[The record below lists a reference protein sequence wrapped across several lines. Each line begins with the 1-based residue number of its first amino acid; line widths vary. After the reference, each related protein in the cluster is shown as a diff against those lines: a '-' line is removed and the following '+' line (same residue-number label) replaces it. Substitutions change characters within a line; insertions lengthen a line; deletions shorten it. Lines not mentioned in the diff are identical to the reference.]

1 MKIEEKVENAI
12 SKNIENLGFEIEY
25 VEYVK
30 EPTGYILRVVLD
42 KKDGSVSLDGC
53 ENVSRNIEDIVDKN
67 IKGEYVLEVSSP
79 GLERNL
85 KNIKLYKKYIGYNIY
100 VKLYKKLE
108 DKNLKKEITGILEKV
123 DEDNNCIFLK
133 VDNVDN
139 LIQIELKNISNAHT
153 IYDFD
158 FKN

>member
-1 MKIEEKVENAI
+1 M
-12 SKNIENLGFEIEY
+12 
-25 VEYVK
+25 
-30 EPTGYILRVVLD
+30 
-42 KKDGSVSLDGC
+42 
-53 ENVSRNIEDIVDKN
+53 
-67 IKGEYVLEVSSP
+67 
-79 GLERNL
+79 
-85 KNIKLYKKYIGYNIY
+85 KNIKLYKKYLGYNIY